1 MDGEPCCG
9 AGADLFFSEQKQ
21 KLRVDPALAP
31 AEKVKNGKSTL
42 NLANLKQHFFV
53 LSFCDLLLFL
63 TSVGKTNFHYVEAL
77 RRQAYI
83 K

>member
-9 AGADLFFSEQKQ
+9 AGADLFFSEPKQ

-42 NLANLKQHFFV
+42 NLANLNNTFLYYLFV
-53 LSFCDLLLFL
+53 IFCYF
-63 TSVGKTNFHYVEAL
+63 
-77 RRQAYI
+77 
-83 K
+83 